1 MWDSSCLVSSMTFSC
16 LYCQKTRKQRSAK
29 SMSAAITTQAIL
41 YMNLKNPGKHTTATA
56 AHTGEMPLEYR

>member
-16 LYCQKTRKQRSAK
+16 LYCQKTRKLRIAK
-29 SMSAAITTQAIL
+29 MMSAAITTQAIL
-41 YMNLKNPGKHTTATA
+41 YMNLKKPGKHTIATA